1 MVFKRPEV
9 MKVSPLPRPENA
21 LPDNYAKAMAY
32 SAALDAF
39 AAYYRGLIAAAN
51 SVDDRI
57 KAPEGSFSPLKR

>member
-9 MKVSPLPRPENA
+9 MKVSSLPRPENA
-21 LPDNYAKAMAY
+21 LPAMAY
-32 SAALDAF
+32 STALDAF

-51 SVDDRI
+51 SVDDHI